1 MTING
6 DDFLINRSFGD
17 DLRRYSLSN
26 YQPLPSPHVHRGQET
41 TMSITTI
48 QLNSSKILALA
59 VCIADKQMID
69 LIHLPSDQFLHRIK
83 LDFNENLSYPIDLHF
98 HGYWFAKTCIPYVNI
113 GHCLIGSDGEITR
126 LKLFSQQD
134 NFIRSLRVNP
144 EKKWLLIGRQHA
156 LELYSLT
163 NSVLFSS

>member
-6 DDFLINRSFGD
+6 DDLLINRSFGD

-26 YQPLPSPHVHRGQET
+26 YQLVPSPHVHREQE

-59 VCIADKQMID
+59 VCIGDKQMLD
-69 LIHLPSDQFLHRIK
+69 LIHLPTDQFLHRIK

-98 HGYWFAKTCIPYVNI
+98 HG
-113 GHCLIGSDGEITR
+113 
-126 LKLFSQQD
+126 
-134 NFIRSLRVNP
+134 
-144 EKKWLLIGRQHA
+144 
-156 LELYSLT
+156 
-163 NSVLFSS
+163 

>member
-6 DDFLINRSFGD
+6 DDLLINRSFGD

-26 YQPLPSPHVHRGQET
+26 YHLLPSPRVHREQE

-48 QLNSSKILALA
+48 RLNSSKILALA
-59 VCIADKQMID
+59 VCIGDKQMID
-69 LIHLPSDQFLHRIK
+69 LMHLSTDQFLHRIR

-98 HGYWFAKTCIPYVNI
+98 HGFWFAKTCIPYVNI
-113 GHCLIGSDGEITR
+113 GHCLISSDGQMTR
-126 LKLFSQQD
+126 LKLFTNQD
-134 NFIRSLRVNP
+134 NFIRSLRVNA

-163 NSVLFSS
+163 NSVLFS